1 MKEEGKKQ
9 SPFKK
14 MVTFKNKQWF
24 YPALYVTGA
33 ALILI
38 GAMVFQLIT
47 KDPEVTQEQGNAN
60 QQSKAEQQAD
70 VADVADVTAKEQFVK
85 LPVIQADQAV
95 IAKKFYDESANDEAR
110 QAALVQYNG
119 QYVPN
124 TGIDVTMEGEKVF
137 DVIASMRGTVISTVK
152 DPVLGN
158 CVTIEHGDGVTTM
171 YQALSS
177 VTVNPG
183 EEVEQGE
190 VIGQSGT
197 SLVNPDLKNYVHFE
211 VRKDQVAINPESVL
225 EVAMAEVATTEK

>member
-14 MVTFKNKQWF
+14 MATFKNKQWF

-60 QQSKAEQQAD
+60 QQSKAEQQ
-70 VADVADVTAKEQFVK
+70 ADVADVTAKEQFVK